1 LSLLPV
7 LNQRTPISVIAI
19 GLIIAIDLL
28 ISVKA
33 AYSLMTHI
41 AKVVEIIGGSD
52 KGWSEA
58 AQAALDE
65 AKKTIHGITGLE
77 VNDITAK
84 VDPSTGKITEHT

>member
-1 LSLLPV
+1 MLERSSQLNSNAV
-7 LNQRTPISVIAI
+7 LH
-19 GLIIAIDLL
+19 G
-28 ISVKA
+28 
-33 AYSLMTHI
+33 LMTQI

-52 KGWSEA
+52 KGWTEA

-84 VDPSTGKITEHT
+84 VDPSTGRITEYRVGVKLAFKVEHS

>member
-1 LSLLPV
+1 
-7 LNQRTPISVIAI
+7 
-19 GLIIAIDLL
+19 
-28 ISVKA
+28 
-33 AYSLMTHI
+33 MTHI

-52 KGWSEA
+52 KGWTEP

-84 VDPSTGKITEHT
+84 VDPSTGRITEYRVGVKIAFRVEHS